1 MYIQAISKLHGG
13 LKKLADFF
21 IGEALQGK
29 GDELAHVDLM
39 IGDKDGPVGIAFA
52 NGMTQLSQGHTP
64 LLALIKP
71 NLCPHPRTLLVPKVT
86 IDNLEQAGKI
96 FGPAQMAIAK
106 AIADAAAEGDIPEKK
121 LMNYVCIVSVYIHPK
136 AKDES
141 RIFYYNYGATRL
153 AIKRALSNYPP
164 MKKLIKEKDRASH
177 PVMKFKPQFLWNPPY
192 VQVALDVG
200 SLSAAVKIVE
210 QLPKSERL
218 IIEIGTPYIKQYGIE
233 ETIGKMRELKPGG
246 YLIADMKTMDVG
258 RAEVNAAADATAN
271 AVVVSGIAPIE
282 TIEEFIRECNKRGV
296 HAWIDSL
303 NTTQAEFLA
312 MLEKLPEKPKV
323 VILHRGIDQEAK
335 EQKSGTSGSRGVW
348 GDIKKIKSITGGYA
362 AVAGGLKPGK
372 PLYDALKAGADIIIV
387 GRYIYRSSDPHR
399 AAMRFLDELEVE
411 PDTMRLFDKLDY

>member
-1 MYIQAISKLHGG
+1 MVNN
-13 LKKLADFF
+13 LADFF

-29 GDELAHVDLM
+29 GDELAHIDLM
-39 IGDKDGPVGIAFA
+39 IGDKDGPVGTAFA

-71 NLCPHPRTLLVPKVT
+71 NLSPHPRTLIVPKVT
-86 IDNLEQAGKI
+86 IANLEQAGKI
-96 FGPAQMAIAK
+96 FGPAQMAVAK
-106 AIADAAAEGDIPEKK
+106 AVADAAAEGDIPKAK
-121 LMNYVCIVSVYIHPK
+121 LFDYVVIVSVFIHPG

-141 RIFYYNYGATRL
+141 KIFYYNYGATRL
-153 AIKRALSNYPP
+153 ALKRALSNYPP
-164 MKKLIKEKDRASH
+164 MDKLIKEKDRARH

-200 SLSAAVKIVE
+200 SLNAAVKVVE
-210 QLPKSERL
+210 QLPKSDRL
-218 IIEIGTPYIKQYGIE
+218 IIEIGTPYIKSYGIQ
-233 ETIGKMRELKPGG
+233 ETLGKMRELKPGA

-271 AVVVSGIAPIE
+271 AVVVSGIAPE
-282 TIEEFIRECNKRGV
+282 ATIKEFIRECNKRGV

-303 NTTQAEFLA
+303 NTNQTQLIT
-312 MLEKLPEKPKV
+312 MLENLKEKPKV
-323 VILHRGIDQEAK
+323 VILHRGIDQEIDQK
-335 EQKSGTSGSRGVW
+335 EGGVKKEGTSASRTVW
-348 GDIKKIKSITGGYA
+348 VDIKKIKKITGGYV

-372 PLYDALKAGADIIIV
+372 PLAEAMKAGADIIIV

-399 AAMRFLDELEVE
+399 AAMRFLDELEIE

>member
-1 MYIQAISKLHGG
+1 M
-13 LKKLADFF
+13 ADFF

-39 IGDKDGPVGIAFA
+39 IGDKDGPVGHAFA

-71 NLCPHPRTLLVPKVT
+71 NLCPHPRTLIVPKVT
-86 IDNLEQAGKI
+86 IDNLDQAGKI
-96 FGPAQMAIAK
+96 FGPAQMAVAK
-106 AIADAAAEGDIPEKK
+106 AVADAAAEGDIPAAK
-121 LMNYVCIVSVYIHPK
+121 LMDYVVIVSVFIHPK

-141 RIFYYNYGATRL
+141 KIFFYNYGATRL
-153 AIKRALSNYPP
+153 AIKRALSDYPP
-164 MKKLIKEKDRASH
+164 MKKLIAEKDRASH
-177 PVMKFKPQFLWNPPY
+177 PVMKFKPQFLWDPPY

-200 SLSAAVKIVE
+200 SLSQAVKIVE

-218 IIEIGTPYIKQYGIE
+218 IIEIGTPYIKAYGINDTFE
-233 ETIGKMRELKPGG
+233 KMRELKPGG

-271 AVVVSGIAPIE
+271 AVVVSGIAPEE
-282 TIEEFIRECNKRGV
+282 TITEFIRECNKRGV

-303 NTTQAEFLA
+303 NTNQTEFIA
-312 MLEKLPEKPKV
+312 MLEKLKEKPKV
-323 VILHRGIDQEAK
+323 VILHRGIDQEDSQTTGGEKK
-335 EQKSGTSGSRGVW
+335 ELTSASRSVW
-348 GDIKKIKSITGGYA
+348 GDIKKIKKITGGFV

-372 PLYDALKAGADIIIV
+372 PLAEAIRAGADIFIV
-387 GRYIYRSSDPHR
+387 GRYIYRSSDPNR